1 MVLGEATS
9 DFAVLAADRLWTS
22 MVEKPLVQV
31 TCLSCGEVVL
41 SQDQASACHVL
52 GCGSVPDR
60 VSCPPGSER
69 LLDLFFSQSL
79 RPVSNQGRGEAAAH
93 SADPISWHP
102 SRLWGLVKLVLSGC
116 LVFPLTY
123 SGRV

>member
-22 MVEKPLVQV
+22 VVEKPLVQV
-31 TCLSCGEVVL
+31 TGLSCGEIVL

-52 GCGSVPDR
+52 GCGSVPDK
-60 VSCPPGSER
+60 S
-69 LLDLFFSQSL
+69 LLPTRHRAFAWPLFSQSL
-79 RPVSNQGRGEAAAH
+79 RAVSNQGRGEAAAH

-102 SRLWGLVKLVLSGC
+102 SRLWDLVKLVLSGC
-116 LVFPLTY
+116 LVFPLTC